1 MPRDLKADQEMLRK
15 VLELAERREI
25 ARAAAMASEALGS
38 GFEHPLLLNVLATWL
53 EHQGRLADSLRLLQ
67 RAQQLAPDDIAV
79 QNALSLCLQRLDR
92 PAEALQI
99 MDSLLEAH
107 PELGFA
113 HANRGNALIALGA
126 LGEAR
131 QSHLRAL
138 ELDPGNLAA
147 QGALA
152 SIATHR
158 GEHEEARS
166 WARKVLAR
174 LPGYPDAV
182 LSLAAAELASGATDS
197 AQLLLVQLLG
207 DQRVG
212 PAEKARANGLLGDVL
227 DATGQYGEAF
237 RAYAACNE
245 ALRQLYH
252 RHAEGTGIL
261 PYTES
266 IIAAMQRVD
275 PMRWRARARAG
286 ADTGAESV
294 TATGG
299 PGGHVFLLGFPRSGT
314 TLLEVALDGHP
325 RVSSLEEHEL
335 LEPGVMAYMREPVDF
350 GLMLKAGE
358 AELQALRAEYW
369 RQARAAGARLD
380 GKVFVD
386 KHPLNTLKLPLIARL
401 FPEAKILFAQR
412 DPRDVVQSCFRRRF
426 SMNPAMYQLLSLEG
440 AASFYDATM
449 RLAELS
455 RRQLGLVWQS
465 VRYESV
471 VDDME
476 QQLRAICTF
485 LGLEWHAAL
494 TDFAA
499 RSRARERATPSTAQ
513 LARGLNRA
521 GIGHWRNYEAAL
533 APILPTLAPWVQQL
547 GYGATE
553 AA

>member
-1 MPRDLKADQEMLRK
+1 MPRDLKADQDMLRK
-15 VLELAERREI
+15 VLELAGRREI
-25 ARAAAMASEALGS
+25 ARAAELASEALGA
-38 GFEHPLLLNVLATWL
+38 GFEHPLLLNVMATWL
-53 EHQGRLADSLRLLQ
+53 EHQGKLVDSLRLLQ
-67 RAQQLAPDDIAV
+67 RARQLAPDDIAV

-92 PAEALQI
+92 PAEALRI

-158 GEHEEARS
+158 GEHEEARG

-207 DQRVG
+207 DQRAG
-212 PAEKARANGLLGDVL
+212 PAEKARAHGLLGDVL

-252 RHAEGTGIL
+252 RYAEGTGIL

-275 PMRWRARARAG
+275 PLRWRAGAG
-286 ADTGAESV
+286 ADTGAASV
-294 TATGG
+294 ALTDG
-299 PGGHVFLLGFPRSGT
+299 PSGHVFLLGFPRSGT

-325 RVSSLEEHEL
+325 RVASLEEHEL

-350 GLMLKAGE
+350 DLMLKASE
-358 AELQALRAEYW
+358 EELQALRAEYW

-455 RRQLGLVWQS
+455 RRQLGLCWQS

-485 LGLEWHAAL
+485 LGLEWHPAL
-494 TDFAA
+494 TDCAA
-499 RSRARERATPSTAQ
+499 RSLARARATPSTAQ

-533 APILPTLAPWVQQL
+533 APIGPTLAPWVKQL

-553 AA
+553 AT

>member
-1 MPRDLKADQEMLRK
+1 MPRDLKTDQEMLRN
-15 VLELAERREI
+15 VLALAEKREF
-25 ARAAAMASEALGS
+25 ARAAEIASEALGS
-38 GFEHPLLLNVLATWL
+38 GFEHPLLLNVMATWL
-53 EHQGRLADSLRLLQ
+53 EHQGRLTDSLRLLQ
-67 RAQQLAPDDIAV
+67 RAVQIAPDDIAV

-99 MDSLLEAH
+99 VDRLLTAH

-113 HANRGNALIALGA
+113 HANRGNALIALGR

-138 ELDPGNLAA
+138 ELEPGNLAA

-158 GEHEEARS
+158 GEHEEARG

-207 DQRVG
+207 DQRAG

-227 DATGQYGEAF
+227 DATGQYSEAF

-245 ALRQLYH
+245 ALQQVYRRY
-252 RHAEGTGIL
+252 AEGSGIL

-266 IIAAMQRVD
+266 IIAAMQRVE
-275 PMRWRARARAG
+275 PAHWRAG
-286 ADTGAESV
+286 TGA
-294 TATGG
+294 A
-299 PGGHVFLLGFPRSGT
+299 PAAAADRPNGHVFLIGFPRSGT

-325 RVSSLEEHEL
+325 RVASLEEHEL

-350 GLMLKAGE
+350 DLMLKASDG
-358 AELQALRAEYW
+358 ELQALRAEYW
-369 RQARAAGARLD
+369 RQARAAGAGLE
-380 GKVFVD
+380 GKVFID

-426 SMNPAMYQLLSLEG
+426 SMNPAMYQLLTLQG
-440 AASFYDATM
+440 AASFYDATL
-449 RLAELS
+449 RLAELG
-455 RRQLGLVWQS
+455 RQQLGLRWQS

-471 VDDME
+471 VDEME
-476 QQLRAICTF
+476 QQLRGICSF
-485 LGLEWHAAL
+485 LDLEWHPAL
-494 TDFAA
+494 TEFEA
-499 RSRARERATPSTAQ
+499 RSQARERATPSTAQ

-521 GIGHWRNYEAAL
+521 GIGHWRNYESAL
-533 APILPTLAPWVQQL
+533 AAVLPTLAPWAQQL
-547 GYGATE
+547 GYAATE
-553 AA
+553 RA

>member
-1 MPRDLKADQEMLRK
+1 MLRK
-15 VLELAERREI
+15 VLELAEQREF
-25 ARAAAMASEALGS
+25 ARAAELASEALGS
-38 GFEHPLLLNVLATWL
+38 GFEHPLLLNVMATWL
-53 EHQGRLADSLRLLQ
+53 EHQGRLADALRLLQ

-158 GEHEEARS
+158 GEHDEARG

-174 LPGYPDAV
+174 IPGYPDAV

-207 DQRVG
+207 D
-212 PAEKARANGLLGDVL
+212 KARANGLLGDVL

-245 ALRQLYH
+245 ALQQLYH
-252 RHAEGTGIL
+252 RYAEDTGIL

-275 PMRWRARARAG
+275 PVRWRAGTG
-286 ADTGAESV
+286 ADTSAASV
-294 TATGG
+294 AATDG
-299 PGGHVFLLGFPRSGT
+299 PTGHVFLLGFPRSGT

-325 RVSSLEEHEL
+325 QISSLEEHEL
-335 LEPGVMAYMREPVDF
+335 LEPGVMAYMREPLDCEI
-350 GLMLKAGE
+350 MLKASE
-358 AELQALRAEYW
+358 EELQALRAEYW
-369 RQARAAGARLD
+369 RQARAAGARLE

-455 RRQLGLVWQS
+455 RRQLGLRWQS

-476 QQLRAICTF
+476 QQLRAICDF
-485 LGLEWHAAL
+485 LGLAWHPAL

-499 RSRARERATPSTAQ
+499 RSQARERATPSTAQ

-521 GIGHWRNYEAAL
+521 GIGHWHNYEAAL
-533 APILPTLAPWVQQL
+533 APILPTLAPWVKQL
-547 GYGATE
+547 GYGASE

>member
-1 MPRDLKADQEMLRK
+1 MPRDLKTDQEMLRN
-15 VLELAERREI
+15 VLALAEKREF
-25 ARAAAMASEALGS
+25 ARAAEIASEALGS
-38 GFEHPLLLNVLATWL
+38 GFEHPLLLNVMATWL
-53 EHQGRLADSLRLLQ
+53 EHQGRLTDSLRLLQ
-67 RAQQLAPDDIAV
+67 RAVQIAPDDIAV

-99 MDSLLEAH
+99 VDRLLTAH

-113 HANRGNALIALGA
+113 HANRGNALIALGR

-138 ELDPGNLAA
+138 ELEPGNLAA

-158 GEHEEARS
+158 GEHEEARG

-207 DQRVG
+207 DQRAG

-227 DATGQYGEAF
+227 DATGQYSEAF

-245 ALRQLYH
+245 ALQQVYRRY
-252 RHAEGTGIL
+252 AEGSGIL

-266 IIAAMQRVD
+266 IIAAMQRVE
-275 PMRWRARARAG
+275 PAHWRAG
-286 ADTGAESV
+286 TGA
-294 TATGG
+294 A
-299 PGGHVFLLGFPRSGT
+299 PAAAADRPNGHVFLIGFPRSGT

-325 RVSSLEEHEL
+325 RVASLEEHEL

-350 GLMLKAGE
+350 DLMLKASDG
-358 AELQALRAEYW
+358 ELQALRAEYW
-369 RQARAAGARLD
+369 RQARAAGAGLE
-380 GKVFVD
+380 GKVFID

-426 SMNPAMYQLLSLEG
+426 SMNPAMYQLLTLQG
-440 AASFYDATM
+440 AASFYDATL
-449 RLAELS
+449 RLAELG
-455 RRQLGLVWQS
+455 RQQLGLRWQS

-471 VDDME
+471 VDEME
-476 QQLRAICTF
+476 QQLRAICSF
-485 LGLEWHAAL
+485 LDLEWHPAL
-494 TDFAA
+494 TEFAA
-499 RSRARERATPSTAQ
+499 RSQARERATPSTAQ

-521 GIGHWRNYEAAL
+521 GIGHWRNYESAL
-533 APILPTLAPWVQQL
+533 AAVLPTLAPWVQQL
-547 GYGATE
+547 GYAVAE
-553 AA
+553 RA